1 MPPLNEG
8 DIMFM
13 PIADASISLPQNT
26 AYAKRQDKVLESFP
40 EVAYVAAKIA
50 RAETSTDPAGLNMTE
65 TIVHLKPRDQWRP
78 GMTLPKLK
86 SAMDRAVPCLV
97 WRISGHN
104 RSSTAYDMLTTGIR
118 SEIGVKLFG
127 SDLAVLEAKA
137 REIADAVRTVKGATD
152 IYPEQVTGGLYLD
165 IKPNR
170 EAAARYGID
179 VGEVQSVIET
189 AIGENNL
196 TTTIEGRRRFPV
208 RVRYAPEFRRDPG
221 DLANVLVT
229 GANGAQIPLGQVADI
244 RQVSGQPRSTARTA
258 SWKFPF

>member
-65 TIVHLKPRDQWRP
+65 TIVHLKPRDQWRH

-86 SAMDRAVPCLV
+86 SAMDRAVSLPGV
-97 WRISGHN
+97 ANIWTQPIINRI
-104 RSSTAYDMLTTGIR
+104 DMLTTGIR

-127 SDLAVLEAKA
+127 SDLAELEAKA
-137 REIADAVRTVKGATD
+137 REVADAVRTVKGASD
-152 IYPEQVTGGLYLD
+152 IYRDQVTGGLNLD

-170 EAAARYGID
+170 EATARYGID
-179 VGEVQSVIET
+179 VGEVQNVIET
-189 AIGENNL
+189 AICGNNL
-196 TTTIEGRRRFPV
+196 TTTNKRRQRFPV
-208 RVRYAPEFRRDPG
+208 RVRYAPEFRRDPA
-221 DLANVLVT
+221 DIANVLVT
-229 GANGAQIPLGQVADI
+229 GASGAQIPLGQLADI
-244 RQVSGQPRSTARTA
+244 HQVAVPAQINID
-258 SWKFPF
+258 